1 MINEVCGQQPSV
13 NNNVKVLFIA
23 GPTRSGSTIIGN
35 ILGQIKGFFHAGEL
49 IEAWDRGR
57 TWKCS
62 CGKDPIICEVWSQI
76 FKTLNSVISRT
87 DQAEIIRIRNKL
99 SQSLRVIINQYQ
111 HPYKLVPNTPE
122 DRYLSGLATL
132 YKIIQNKTGAEI
144 IIDSSKN
151 VGYCETLKRVNAIE
165 LYVLHLIRDSRA
177 IVFSWSKKK
186 RGLWKVHPLKTAAVW
201 SSRNMAAEFLKS
213 GLSNRY
219 IKMRY
224 EDFIN
229 TPQEKVR
236 AILKILNVGKVQLP
250 FISSNEVMLKTS
262 HGLCGNPGR
271 FNCGVEKLEM
281 DNRWKNMKLSDNLMA
296 TFLTWPLLL
305 RYNYQ
310 LLDLA
315 KRH

>member
-1 MINEVCGQQPSV
+1 
-13 NNNVKVLFIA
+13 
-23 GPTRSGSTIIGN
+23 
-35 ILGQIKGFFHAGEL
+35 
-49 IEAWDRGR
+49 
-57 TWKCS
+57 
-62 CGKDPIICEVWSQI
+62 
-76 FKTLNSVISRT
+76 
-87 DQAEIIRIRNKL
+87 
-99 SQSLRVIINQYQ
+99 
-111 HPYKLVPNTPE
+111 
-122 DRYLSGLATL
+122 
-132 YKIIQNKTGAEI
+132 
-144 IIDSSKN
+144 
-151 VGYCETLKRVNAIE
+151 
-165 LYVLHLIRDSRA
+165 
-177 IVFSWSKKK
+177 
-186 RGLWKVHPLKTAAVW
+186 
-201 SSRNMAAEFLKS
+201 MAAEFLKS

>member
-1 MINEVCGQQPSV
+1 MKNEAYEQLPRV
-13 NNNVKVLFIA
+13 NNSVKVLFIA
-23 GPTRSGSTIIGN
+23 GPTRSGSTIISN
-35 ILGQIKGFFHAGEL
+35 ILGQIDGFFHAGEL

-62 CGKDPIICEVWSQI
+62 CGQAPIQCEVWSQI
-76 FKTLNSVISRT
+76 FRTLNTVISRA
-87 DQAEIIRIRNKL
+87 DQDEIISMRDKL
-99 SQSLRVIINQYQ
+99 SQSHRVILNHYR
-111 HPYKLVPNTPE
+111 HPHKLVPDTPE
-122 DRYLSGLATL
+122 ARYFSGLATL
-132 YKIIQNKTGAEI
+132 YNIIRSKTGANI

-151 VGYCETLKRVNAIE
+151 VGYCETLKRVKAIE

-177 IVFSWSKKK
+177 TVFSWSRKK

-201 SSRNMAAEFLKS
+201 SSRNIAAEFLKR
-213 GLSNRY
+213 GLSNQY

-229 TPQEKVR
+229 HPQEGIR
-236 AILKILNVGKVQLP
+236 TILNILNVGKVRLP
-250 FISSNEVMLKTS
+250 FISSNEVILETS

-281 DNRWKNMKLSDNLMA
+281 DNRWKDMKLSDNLIA
-296 TFLTWPLLL
+296 TLLTWPLLL

-315 KRH
+315 I